1 MPRLNM
7 VNKVHGKW
15 LCAAANTHFHVWG
28 GFLHY
33 VLTWYFTVFV
43 IPSATAVGAALTA
56 VPHLNSQREVGFCW
70 GFYFLFKTLKRKENK

>member
-56 VPHLNSQREVGFCW
+56 VPLLTAKERLGFVG
-70 GFYFLFKTLKRKENK
+70 GFIFFLKL